1 MSSFEQR
8 IVARVRLERE
18 GLQRVELDDGT
29 QATSL
34 TEIIGLLEVGHRV
47 IVNTLAMDLGLGTG
61 GYHLVHFN
69 LDAQQ
74 GDQMRSGRVLKAR
87 YLSEQL
93 QADVWEEHETETPN
107 GSDLTGMRVLLCQL
121 HSHVG
126 AIAIATSEQLKAPV
140 SFVMTD
146 QASLPLAISDIIFQA
161 RSSEAI
167 NITVT
172 TGQSFGGEIEAVTV
186 ASGVLALK
194 ERNESTVIIGCGPG
208 HLGTNSKLG
217 FSALELVGHATILSR
232 LGANVALA
240 VRASS
245 TDDRERHQG
254 VSHHTKTLLDLIPNS
269 LEVPI
274 PSEVSGQEI
283 EGLGHTVMKYRNPSI
298 SDLLRK
304 SSINI
309 ESMNRPLFED
319 ALACDYLGAAA
330 MWLAGARA
338 V

>member
-8 IVARVRLERE
+8 TVTHVKLERQ
-18 GLQRVELDDGT
+18 GLQRVLLDNGT

-34 TEIIGLLEVGHRV
+34 TEIIGLVEVGQRV
-47 IVNTLAMDLGLGTG
+47 IVNTVAIDLNLGSG

-69 LDAQQ
+69 LDSKQ
-74 GDQMRSGRVLKAR
+74 GDRMRPGRVLKAR

-93 QADVWEEHETETPN
+93 QADVWEEQDNESQN
-107 GSDLTGMRVLLCQL
+107 VSDLTGMKVLLCQL

-126 AIAIATSEQLKAPV
+126 AIAIATALHLNAPV
-140 SFVMTD
+140 GFVMTD
-146 QASLPLAISDIIFQA
+146 QASLPLAISDIIF
-161 RSSEAI
+161 EAKKSDVI
-167 NITVT
+167 GVTVT

-194 ERNESTVIIGCGPG
+194 ERNESIVIVGCGPG

-217 FSALELVGHATILSR
+217 FSGLELVGHATILSK

-245 TDDRERHQG
+245 ADKRERHRG
-254 VSHHTKTLLDLIPNS
+254 VSHHTRTLLELIPHPIV
-269 LEVPI
+269 VPI
-274 PSEVSGQEI
+274 PSDVSGQEI
-283 EGLGHTVMKYRNPSI
+283 ESLGHAAVRYSDPSI
-298 SDLLRK
+298 SDLLSK
-304 SSINI
+304 SNI
-309 ESMNRPLFED
+309 HIQSMNRPLFED
-319 ALACDYLGAAA
+319 VLACEYLGAAA
-330 MWLAGARA
+330 MWLAGNRA

>member
-8 IVARVRLERE
+8 IVTQVKLERE
-18 GLQRVELDDGT
+18 GLQRVQLDDGT

-47 IVNTLAMDLGLGTG
+47 IVNTIAMHLGLGTG

-69 LDAQQ
+69 LDSKQ
-74 GDQMRSGRVLKAR
+74 GDQLRSGRVLKAR

-93 QADVWEEHETETPN
+93 QADVWEEHADETRS

-126 AIAIATSEQLKAPV
+126 AIAIATSAQLEAPV
-140 SFVMTD
+140 GFVMTD
-146 QASLPLAISDIIFQA
+146 QASLPLAISDMVFQA
-161 RSSEAI
+161 QNSNVI
-167 NITVT
+167 GVTVT

-194 ERNESTVIIGCGPG
+194 ERNVSNILIGCGPG

-217 FSALELVGHATILSR
+217 FSALELVGHATILSK
-232 LGANVALA
+232 LGASVALA

-245 TDDRERHQG
+245 TDQRERHQG
-254 VSHHTKTLLDLIPNS
+254 ISHHTKTLLELIPHS
-269 LEVPI
+269 IAVPI
-274 PSEVSGQEI
+274 PSEVYDQEI
-283 EGLGHTVMKYRNPSI
+283 EGLGHMKVRYSNPSI
-298 SDLLRK
+298 SELLRK

-309 ESMNRPLFED
+309 QSMNRPLFED
-319 ALACDYLGAAA
+319 ALACEYLGAAA
-330 MWLAGARA
+330 MWLAGANP

>member
-8 IVARVRLERE
+8 VVTQVKIERE
-18 GLQRVELDDGT
+18 GLQRVVLDDDT

-47 IVNTLAMDLGLGTG
+47 IINTIAMDLGLGTG

-69 LDAQQ
+69 LDSKQS
-74 GDQMRSGRVLKAR
+74 DQMRSGRVLKAR

-93 QADVWEEHETETPN
+93 QADVWEEHDNESRN
-107 GSDLTGMRVLLCQL
+107 GSDLSGMRVLLCQL

-126 AIAIATSEQLKAPV
+126 AIAIATSAQLGAPV

-161 RSSEAI
+161 QNSQVI
-167 NITVT
+167 GVTVT
-172 TGQSFGGEIEAVTV
+172 TGQSFGGQIEAVTV

-194 ERNESTVIIGCGPG
+194 ERNESIVLIGCGPG

-217 FSALELVGHATILSR
+217 FSALELVGHATILSK
-232 LGANVALA
+232 LGASVALA

-245 TDDRERHQG
+245 TDQRERHQG
-254 VSHHTKTLLDLIPNS
+254 VSHHTKTLLELIPHPIA
-269 LEVPI
+269 VPI

-283 EGLGHTVMKYRNPSI
+283 EDLGHTTVRYSNPSI
-298 SDLLRK
+298 SDLLSE

-309 ESMNRPLFED
+309 QSMNRPLFED
-319 ALACDYLGAAA
+319 SLACDYLGAAA
-330 MWLAGARA
+330 MWLAGSSA